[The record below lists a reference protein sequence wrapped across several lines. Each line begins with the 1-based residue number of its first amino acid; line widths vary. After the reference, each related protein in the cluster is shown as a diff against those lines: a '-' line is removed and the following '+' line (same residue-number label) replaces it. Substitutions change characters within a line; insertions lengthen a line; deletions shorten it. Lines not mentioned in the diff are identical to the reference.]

1 MRRITRLFY
10 YTLSR
15 LATKIFVLSKN
26 PTLQAENLCYNLFV
40 IVQSKYGRVAQ
51 LGERTV
57 RIRKVEGSIPFM
69 STSFSGKSL
78 GRLP

>member
-1 MRRITRLFY
+1 M
-10 YTLSR
+10 
-15 LATKIFVLSKN
+15 
-26 PTLQAENLCYNLFV
+26 CYNLFV

-69 STSFSGKSL
+69 STKNCRGESCGSFLFADQNDIERAPAYAGAL
-78 GRLP
+78 RLS